1 MRLKDNILECVAFI
15 CVQRTIEGVARY
27 ESIGTAFFMSVDSK
41 TLPHVA
47 YVYLVTAKHLVDG
60 GEQLYLRM
68 NTIGGAFELIRL
80 DANWL
85 FSQDQSV
92 DLAVLPFAPDKQI
105 FEYKT
110 ADCTMLATE
119 SKLAEHSIGIGE
131 EIAIPGLFVAR
142 AGNKRNIPIVRF
154 GNIAAMP
161 VETLTD
167 KKGQEYHAY
176 LVEVRSIG
184 GLSGSPVFAYLGPSR
199 INPPK
204 GNIDL
209 GHWFIFLLG
218 VIRGHWSQPKPKHKI
233 NALADDAE
241 NVNMGIAVVTPATE
255 LEAIIYGD
263 FLTKGRA
270 RRDQEL
276 ILESAEAIKEDSSI
290 LKD

>member
-1 MRLKDNILECVAFI
+1 MRLPDNIIECVAFI
-15 CVQRTIEGVARY
+15 CVQRTDKGIARY
-27 ESIGTAFFMSVDSK
+27 ESIGTAFFMSIDSK
-41 TLPHVA
+41 TVSNA
-47 YVYLVTAKHLVDG
+47 KYSYLVTAKHLVQG

-68 NTIGGAFELIRL
+68 NTKGGAYELIRL
-80 DANWL
+80 EEQWM

-92 DLAVLPFAPDKQI
+92 DLAVMPFAPDSRI

-110 ADCTMLATE
+110 GDCTMLATE
-119 SKLAEHSIGIGE
+119 SKLTEHSIGIGE

-142 AGNKRNIPIVRF
+142 TGNKRNIPIVRF

-161 VETLTD
+161 SEKLID

-199 INPPK
+199 VNPPK

-209 GHWFIFLLG
+209 GHWYIFLVG
-218 VIRGHWSQPKPKHKI
+218 VVRGHWSQLKPKHKI
-233 NALADDAE
+233 NVLADDAE

-263 FLTKGRA
+263 YLTKGRA
-270 RRDQEL
+270 RKDQEL
-276 ILESAEAIKEDSSI
+276 ILESAAAIKEDSSI
-290 LKD
+290 LSN